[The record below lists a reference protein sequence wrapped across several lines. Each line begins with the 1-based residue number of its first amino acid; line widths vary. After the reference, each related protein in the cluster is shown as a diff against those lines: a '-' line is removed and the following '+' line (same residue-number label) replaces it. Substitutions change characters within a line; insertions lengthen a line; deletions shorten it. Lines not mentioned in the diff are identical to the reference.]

1 MPTRQIWSDL
11 DMDFTA
17 HPNTNK
23 LVLKK
28 DADAVINSV
37 KNLLLI
43 NHYEKPFHPEI
54 GSNLTKQLFEPV
66 DVPTSL
72 RLKQSI
78 QDTINNFEP
87 RVIISSLDVD
97 PKEDE
102 NGYRIFLKFFI
113 VNEEVERQTY
123 FFLERLR

>member
-1 MPTRQIWSDL
+1 LPTRQIWSDL

>member
-1 MPTRQIWSDL
+1 LPTRQIWSDL

-72 RLKQSI
+72 RIKQSI

>member
-1 MPTRQIWSDL
+1 LPTRQIWSDL

-72 RLKQSI
+72 RIKQSI

-87 RVIISSLDVD
+87 RVLISSLDVD

>member
-72 RLKQSI
+72 RIKQSI

>member
-1 MPTRQIWSDL
+1 
-11 DMDFTA
+11 MDFTA

-72 RLKQSI
+72 RIKQSI